1 MKSKYKSIIYSIGV
15 LLLTVGVLSKLWWLY
30 ICTLYTE
37 FEESKVAYLS
47 LFPECLQNAFLLT
60 VIEIFVLAVAAIIF
74 SESKKAAYLK
84 KISKILMIVSLILCG
99 WSVFSLM

>member
-15 LLLTVGVLSKLWWLY
+15 LLLAVGILNKFWWIY
-30 ICTLYTE
+30 VCILYTE
-37 FEESKVAYLS
+37 FEECKVAYLS
-47 LFPECLQNAFLLT
+47 LFPKYLQNAFLLT
-60 VIEIFVLAVAAIIF
+60 VIEIFLLAVAAIIF

-84 KISKILMIVSLILCG
+84 KTSKILMIISLILCG

>member
-15 LLLTVGVLSKLWWLY
+15 LLLAVGILNKLWWIY
-30 ICTLYTE
+30 VCTLYNE
-37 FEESKVAYLS
+37 FEECKIAYLS
-47 LFPECLQNAFLLT
+47 LFPKCLQNAFLLT
-60 VIEIFVLAVAAIIF
+60 VIEIFLLTVAAIIF

-84 KISKILMIVSLILCG
+84 KMSKILMIISLILCG